1 LPIIGNIHL
10 LPDRKPWIYFEQL
23 AKEYN
28 SPVITFWM
36 GRRPNVWLNDAQS
49 ASDLFDKRAATFSS
63 RPRMVVFGE
72 LAFGQSSLVTMYY
85 GDRFRVHRKLT
96 HMGVGMQQVRG
107 YQHLQSDE
115 NKVVLYD
122 LLNDSENYVAH
133 LERYAASV
141 VSIIGFGRRI
151 STVTDPIITEVIFL
165 MQRAAEHNVP
175 GNSFP
180 MIMESFPSQ

>member
-1 LPIIGNIHL
+1 M
-10 LPDRKPWIYFEQL
+10 
-23 AKEYN
+23 
-28 SPVITFWM
+28 ITFWI
-36 GRRPNVWLNDAQS
+36 GRRPKVWLNDAQS

-96 HMGVGMQQVRG
+96 HMGIGMQQVLG

-122 LLNDSENYVAH
+122 FAH
-133 LERYAASV
+133 RLRQL
-141 VSIIGFGRRI
+141 R
-151 STVTDPIITEVIFL
+151 STS
-165 MQRAAEHNVP
+165 RAICCECGYLSLDLGAE
-175 GNSFP
+175 
-180 MIMESFPSQ
+180 SQL

>member
-1 LPIIGNIHL
+1 
-10 LPDRKPWIYFEQL
+10 
-23 AKEYN
+23 
-28 SPVITFWM
+28 
-36 GRRPNVWLNDAQS
+36 
-49 ASDLFDKRAATFSS
+49 
-63 RPRMVVFGE
+63 MVVFGE
-72 LAFGQSSLVTMYY
+72 LAFGQSSLVSMYY

-96 HMGVGMQQVRG
+96 HMGIGLQQVRG
-107 YQHLQSDE
+107 YQNIQSDE

-122 LLNDSENYVAH
+122 LLTDSENYVAH

-151 STVTDPIITEVIFL
+151 SNVTDPIITEVIYL

-180 MIMESFPSQ
+180 MIMESFPS